1 MASDILVK
9 VGADVSDFSRKMN
22 ESTKALGNFTKE
34 NKATFDAFKK
44 TGAVVTGTGLALAG
58 GLGFAVKTAAD
69 FESAMSSVAAISGAT
84 GKDFELLSDKA
95 REMGAKTSYSATDAA
110 KGLEYMA
117 LAGWDTQ
124 QMLGGIEP
132 VLHLAE
138 AGALDLGRASDL
150 VTDSMS
156 ALGIEVQNLD
166 GYLDKVAQ
174 TSRKSN
180 TDIDALMEA
189 LVIAGGKFRE
199 LNIPLEESN
208 AMLGILANRG
218 FKGSEAGTAMN
229 AILTRL
235 TATTGP
241 SAKALEELGVSAF
254 DSQGNFRGM
263 EVVMKDVEKALS
275 KMDDEQRSHYQT
287 QIAGLNHGKA
297 FSAMLDGLGNEYD
310 SLKGDIEGAD
320 GALIEMRDTMKDNL
334 QGALENLSSAFE
346 EIKISL
352 GEALLPAVKIVVE
365 WLQKLADWFNGLSNN
380 PKTFIAVGAAVS

>member
-58 GLGFAVKTAAD
+58 GLGFAVKKAAN

-95 REMGAKTSYSATDAA
+95 REMGSKTSFSATEAA
-110 KGLEYMA
+110 NGFEYMA
-117 LAGWDTQ
+117 LAGWNTQ

-156 ALGIEVQNLD
+156 AMGIEVQNLD

-174 TSRKSN
+174 T
-180 TDIDALMEA
+180 
-189 LVIAGGKFRE
+189 
-199 LNIPLEESN
+199 
-208 AMLGILANRG
+208 
-218 FKGSEAGTAMN
+218 
-229 AILTRL
+229 
-235 TATTGP
+235 
-241 SAKALEELGVSAF
+241 
-254 DSQGNFRGM
+254 
-263 EVVMKDVEKALS
+263 
-275 KMDDEQRSHYQT
+275 
-287 QIAGLNHGKA
+287 
-297 FSAMLDGLGNEYD
+297 
-310 SLKGDIEGAD
+310 
-320 GALIEMRDTMKDNL
+320 
-334 QGALENLSSAFE
+334 
-346 EIKISL
+346 
-352 GEALLPAVKIVVE
+352 
-365 WLQKLADWFNGLSNN
+365 
-380 PKTFIAVGAAVS
+380 